1 MKINSLLLLFF
12 ISYSISENTP
22 IKIVQ
27 FDYSNIIPINKE
39 FISIFES
46 IDYYLSILYRKREFK
61 DYNYFNKMY
70 RELSQNKLNCA
81 YRNIKYDWKSLIQRD
96 ISFLI
101 LPKLI
106 KKEKIKENFI
116 LTNSSCKDEYD
127 IPRSVVINFIYKNE
141 KILENIL
148 KDKIQ
153 KNYLFYRFIQIIFGN
168 IGLELHHLK
177 RNKLVSPFPEKYLYF
192 DSYEKFMDITDQD
205 KNTYLRQFKN
215 IGNYSYWP
223 KMPYFNDYFG
233 INNSIEDSLQL
244 SFTEISLNL
253 LAEYPYE
260 VAHCDLLFY
269 KRKKCFR
276 VDQKCLDVC
285 SMEKYFME
293 YYIDESNK
301 KLICN
306 LKNKNDI
313 KNKKCGSI
321 YGNVF
326 YKDLMEP
333 KKLKEYTE
341 SEQIQK
347 ILLLKPS
354 PKCPNNHPRTIFFEY
369 TDYYRDA
376 PYYYIKNNIKIDYLE
391 LKDPKY
397 FVIGKIEKKES
408 YMAKYRTLLN
418 NNILSNNLPDWN
430 YNLYWDAYP
439 NLDNDRGVFFEYN
452 KYQLIGKFPD
462 ENIDKY
468 NIILSYN
475 KFNYKYPKDYN
486 YFSETLLW
494 PEQKKQINKKFYYY
508 KLQKDDIWMVE
519 YEKQNNK
526 VNNNST
532 KYKYPYILKS
542 YDEIKNSNNEEKF
555 ILNRYISNPM
565 LINQKKFTMK
575 SFVLVTG
582 FSPLKI
588 YFYRDGYLTFSQKNY
603 SLNESELDNSCIH
616 ISSEKNE
623 FDCQYN
629 STNKDNFYYEK
640 SLFDEKCIIWN
651 YLNFERYCKR
661 NNINYQNI
669 IKQIKDI
676 IIKTFIS
683 LSSDINNK
691 INKNRI
697 KDRNM
702 FQLFTFDFIL
712 DADQK
717 IYLIDVDKNP
727 KLNSKHLAPVY
738 IYDHIISDILNI
750 IGVVPFSHDELQKT
764 FDENIYKYENEVK
777 ENVDDALCE
786 FTREKGV
793 FELIFPLKKNINDY
807 KRYFEKITEENKLL
821 WDKLSKSNDE
831 YN

>member
-1 MKINSLLLLFF
+1 MKIYSLLLLFF
-12 ISYSISENTP
+12 ISCSNSENTP
-22 IKIVQ
+22 IKIIH
-27 FDYSNIIPINKE
+27 FDYSNISPINKE

-46 IDYYLSILYRKREFK
+46 IDYYLSILFRKKEFK

-70 RELSQNKLNCA
+70 RDLSQNKLNCA

-106 KKEKIKENFI
+106 KKEKINENYNFTT
-116 LTNSSCKDEYD
+116 LVCKDEYE
-127 IPRSVVINFIYKNE
+127 IPRSIVINFIYKNE
-141 KILENIL
+141 NILEKIL
-148 KDKIQ
+148 KDEIQ
-153 KNYLFYRFIQIIFGN
+153 KKYLFYRLIQIIFEQT
-168 IGLELHHLK
+168 GLEFHNLK
-177 RNKLVSPFPEKYLYF
+177 RNKLISPFPEKYLYF
-192 DSYEKFMDITDQD
+192 DSYEKFVDITAQD
-205 KNTYLRQFKN
+205 KNAYLNYFKN
-215 IGNYSYWP
+215 IGKFPFWP
-223 KMPYFNDYFG
+223 KMPYFNDYFEK
-233 INNSIEDSLQL
+233 NNTMKDSLQL
-244 SFTEISLNL
+244 SFTEITLNL

-269 KRKKCFR
+269 ERKKCFR
-276 VDQKCLDVC
+276 VDQKCVDVC

-293 YYIDESNK
+293 YYIDEKNK
-301 KLICN
+301 RLICN
-306 LKNKNDI
+306 LKNKNDL
-313 KNKKCGSI
+313 KNRKCGSL

-326 YKDLMEP
+326 FKDSMEP

-341 SEQIQK
+341 SKQIQK

-354 PKCPNNHPRTIFFEY
+354 PKCPNTHPRTIFFEY

-376 PYYYIKNNIKIDYLE
+376 PYYYMKNNIKIDYLE

-397 FVIGKIEKKES
+397 FVIGKIDKKES
-408 YMAKYRTLLN
+408 YMAKYRTLLS

-439 NLDNDRGVFFEYN
+439 NLENDRGVFFKYN

-468 NIILSYN
+468 NIILFYN
-475 KFNYKYPKDYN
+475 KYNYKYPKEYN
-486 YFSETLLW
+486 YISETLLW
-494 PEQKKQINKKFYYY
+494 PENKRQINKKFYYY
-508 KLQKDDIWMVE
+508 KYNKDDIWMI
-519 YEKQNNK
+519 EKENL
-526 VNNNST
+526 T
-532 KYKYPYILKS
+532 KNKYPYALKS

-588 YFYRDGYLTFSQKNY
+588 YFYRDGYLTFSQKKF
-603 SLNESELDNSCIH
+603 SLDESDLDDFCIH
-616 ISSEKNE
+616 IPLEKNE
-623 FDCQYN
+623 FDCVDN
-629 STNKDNFYYEK
+629 TTNFYYEK

-651 YLNFERYCKR
+651 YLNFERYCKK
-661 NNINYQNI
+661 NDINYQNI
-669 IKQIKDI
+669 INQIKDI

-691 INKNRI
+691 INKSRI

-712 DADQK
+712 DTDQK
-717 IYLIDVDKNP
+717 IYLIDIDKNP

-738 IYDHIISDILNI
+738 IYDHIISDVLNI
-750 IGVVPFSHDELQKT
+750 VGVVPFAHDQLQKT
-764 FDENIYKYENEVK
+764 FDENVYKYENEVN

-793 FELIFPLKKNINDY
+793 FELVFPLKKNINEY
-807 KRYFEKITEENKLL
+807 KKYFEKITEENKLL
-821 WDKLSKSNDE
+821 WKKLQDSNDE